1 MDDTEFLRTFLRG
14 WPATERFGHYEHLRI
29 AWLVIDRHGAELAT
43 GIVGQKLK
51 AMAIARG
58 VAPLYNE
65 TMTRFW
71 IRLIAHVREA
81 TGAQTIDEATAS
93 VPMLLDKN
101 LAQRHWSRTLMF
113 GPEARAAWV
122 EPDLLPLG
130 FGTPEAR
137 D

>member
-1 MDDTEFLRTFLRG
+1 MNDDEFLRAFLGG
-14 WPATERFGHYEHLRI
+14 WPAAEPFHHHDHLRI
-29 AWLVIDRHGAELAT
+29 AWLVIDRHGPQVAAE
-43 GIVGQKLK
+43 IVGERLQ

-71 IRLIAHVREA
+71 IRLIDHVRQA
-81 TGAQTIDEATAS
+81 TRVGTVDEAITE

-101 LAQRHWSRTLMF
+101 LAQRHWSRTVMF

-122 EPDLLPLG
+122 EPDLRPLP
-130 FGTPEAR
+130 F
-137 D
+137 

>member
-1 MDDTEFLRTFLRG
+1 MDDTEFLRAFLRG
-14 WPATERFGHYEHLRI
+14 WPAGERFGHHDHLRV
-29 AWLVIDRHGAELAT
+29 AWLVVDRHGPELAAE
-43 GIVGQKLK
+43 IVGERLRQ
-51 AMAIARG
+51 MAIARG

-81 TGAQTIDEATAS
+81 TGASTVDEAITR

-113 GPEARAAWV
+113 GPEARIRWV
-122 EPDLLPLG
+122 EPDLAALP
-130 FGTPEAR
+130 F
-137 D
+137 